1 MNYASKLFNGTFSI
15 EEIFYPRYG
24 CSIVSAVSLIFLI
37 ILFISTVIKN
47 KIQKRKQRYEP
58 NALISD
64 DTTQEIT
71 ESHWLIFLIAIS
83 EFIGCIAIIIYKP
96 NKNDKDDPTTLCQVQ
111 GCLSTFCEIT
121 TICFSSVLS
130 YWIFQLS
137 KGDMTINDVQ
147 AGKVLW
153 ILYGYLPG
161 LLFTIIPLFLKRK
174 NTDSLNIY
182 GLSGYWCWIGFKE
195 ETPFQDMFAE
205 NIYTFVFYIFTWL
218 NLIFSIGAMISSI
231 ARFSSTAK
239 KVEEQNEEGFQRIK
253 FFCDFIFYFPFIR
266 VIGWLIPTANRIF
279 GLCTEGDNKLLYI
292 AHGISMSIVGFL
304 SSIVFFVYQFKS
316 FVYKEGDQ
324 KDAKSTDNEI
334 DVDLYPED
342 D

>member
-1 MNYASKLFNGTFSI
+1 MNYASILSNGTFSI

-47 KIQKRKQRYEP
+47 NIQKRKQRYEP
-58 NALISD
+58 NALIRD

-96 NKNDKDDPTTLCQVQ
+96 VKDDKDSPTTGCQVQ

-147 AGKVLW
+147 NGKVLW

-161 LLFTIIPLFLKRK
+161 LLFTITPLFLRRQ
-174 NTDSLNIY
+174 NTGPRNIY

-195 ETPFQDMFAE
+195 ETPFHDMFAE

-239 KVEEQNEEGFQRIK
+239 KVEEQNEEDFQRIK

-279 GLCTEGDNKLLYI
+279 GLCTEGDNKLLYT
-292 AHGISMSIVGFL
+292 AHGISMSLVGFL
-304 SSIVFFVYQFKS
+304 SSIVFFVYGYFNI
-316 FVYKEGDQ
+316 YK
-324 KDAKSTDNEI
+324 
-334 DVDLYPED
+334 
-342 D
+342 